1 MQIIKKVPVKQVLTE
16 SSKAS
21 MQEQFDQRKS
31 QLDQECQ
38 QLSFEKRKIES
49 KQNISREEVSKRFQK
64 EIDKRKEK
72 IRWIDYQLE
81 QLDVLPLGSEI
92 TEDEVETI
100 INVEEGDN
108 WEDVQNQ
115 GAIIVQDGKV
125 IRIDR

>member
-21 MQEQFDQRKS
+21 MQEQFDKRKS

-38 QLSFEKRKIES
+38 QLSFEKRKIEA
-49 KQNISREEVSKRFQK
+49 KQNISKEDVSKRFQK

-100 INVEEGDN
+100 VHVEEGDIWN
-108 WEDVQNQ
+108 DVSST

>member
-1 MQIIKKVPVKQVLTE
+1 MQIIKKVPVKKVLTE
-16 SSKAS
+16 SSKAA
-21 MQEQFDQRKS
+21 MQEQFEQRKS

-38 QLSFEKRKIES
+38 QLSFEKRKIEA
-49 KQNISREEVSKRFQK
+49 KPNISREDVSNRFQQ

-72 IRWIDYQLE
+72 IRWMDYQLE

-100 INVEEGDN
+100 VDVEEGDI
-108 WEDVQNQ
+108 WEDLRNP
-115 GAIIVQDGKV
+115 GAIIVQDGRV